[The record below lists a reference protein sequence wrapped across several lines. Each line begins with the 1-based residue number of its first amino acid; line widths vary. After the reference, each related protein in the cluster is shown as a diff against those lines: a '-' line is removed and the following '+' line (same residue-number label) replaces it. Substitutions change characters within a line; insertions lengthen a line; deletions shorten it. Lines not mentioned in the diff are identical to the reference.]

1 MTTRTALLLL
11 VATAGL
17 GGCVS
22 QPAGP
27 PPDVAPASGDTAQ
40 RLEKLFHEAAKDYR
54 LVQRDGRALYCKRE
68 KVIGTTIPV
77 TQCLT
82 ETQLRL
88 QVENMD
94 ELRDRMRTTNKCALL
109 RTGGGGRGCVSGGG

>member
-11 VATAGL
+11 AAAASIGGCASRPAALPPVDAL
-17 GGCVS
+17 GG
-22 QPAGP
+22 
-27 PPDVAPASGDTAQ
+27 GDTAQ
-40 RLEKLFHEAAKDYR
+40 RLEKQFQEAAKDYR
-54 LVQRDGRALYCKRE
+54 LVQRDGRTLYCKHE
-68 KVIGTTIPV
+68 KVIGSTIPV

-82 ETQLRL
+82 ETQLLL

>member
-11 VATAGL
+11 AAAALL
-17 GGCVS
+17 GGCAS
-22 QPAGP
+22 QPAELPSVDAQAG
-27 PPDVAPASGDTAQ
+27 GDTAQ
-40 RLEKLFHEAAKDYR
+40 RLEKKFQEAARDYR
-54 LVQRDGRALYCKRE
+54 LVQRDGRTLYCKHE
-68 KVIGTTIPV
+68 KVIGSTIPI

-82 ETQLRL
+82 EAQLRL

-94 ELRDRMRTTNKCALL
+94 ELRDRLRTTNKCALL